1 MPGCEINR
9 RPLKLWSVFVKSRH
23 KRQPR
28 ILAVSSSLLGV
39 GPQLFPAW
47 TSTLARSCHG
57 WYTLAACLSGSEEW
71 NHILFAGETSKSH
84 VWQLHKR
91 KMLFFLPFF
100 KRNQE
105 RLLVESWQPDCCLMR
120 RRSLTPPSWLESLSH
135 FLVHQPASGSKGP
148 SSKWLQGDVWS

>member
-1 MPGCEINR
+1 MLGCEINW
-9 RPLKLWSVFVKSRH
+9 RPLKLGSVFIKSRP

-28 ILAVSSSLLGV
+28 ILAGSSSLLGL
-39 GPQLFPAW
+39 GLQLFPAW

-57 WYTLAACLSGSEEW
+57 RYTLAACLSGSEEW
-71 NHILFAGETSKSH
+71 NHILFASETSKSH

-105 RLLVESWQPDCCLMR
+105 RLPVESWQPDSCLMR
-120 RRSLTPPSWLESLSH
+120 RRSLNLPSWLGALIFWSPN
-135 FLVHQPASGSKGP
+135 QPLDPRGPHPSDCRGMSEAS
-148 SSKWLQGDVWS
+148 